1 MWSWT
6 QTSGARGSGAC
17 SSALL
22 WSAQRRWAPGRSTSP
37 RDLRGSRPTGSTW
50 LSASSH
56 RETNVYRYNAV
67 ADRLICGAGDAIV
80 ALACDLVPDVQ
91 HLGHLWIRCLDQR
104 KEVVQ
109 LHKRFGTLEVAG
121 R

>member
-6 QTSGARGSGAC
+6 QTSGARGIGSLLVRAAVSRREMGSRTVDLTSRPSRVEAEQ
-17 SSALL
+17 ALVAL
-22 WSAQRRWAPGRSTSP
+22 GFEPP
-37 RDLRGSRPTGSTW
+37 RDKRLPIQRAP
-50 LSASSH
+50 
-56 RETNVYRYNAV
+56 
-67 ADRLICGAGDAIV
+67 DRLICGARDTIM

-91 HLGHLWIRCLDQR
+91 HLGHLWIRCRDQR